1 MFATVLLQLPI
12 VLLPFANL
20 PAPPDGCRLEVLSPQ
35 ALEERTLADF
45 DARVGRY
52 VTLHRRLERSLPPEQ
67 MFDDPE
73 DMYAAVEALRVALI
87 EARPGAQA
95 GNIFTPAVARLLVD
109 RVEETL
115 HEHRADRCRRAC
127 RLPPRNVCPAC
138 PRPEVNQAFAWGY
151 GSAIPPALIAA
162 LPALPVELEY
172 RFVER
177 TLVLVDLHADLVVDV
192 IEDALPAVEPP
203 TSDRRHLH

>member
-1 MFATVLLQLPI
+1 MFAAILFQLPI

-20 PAPPDGCRLEVLSPQ
+20 PAPPDECRLEVLSPQ

-45 DARVGRY
+45 EGRVSRY

-73 DMYAAVEALRVALI
+73 DMYAAVEALRQALV
-87 EARPGAQA
+87 EARPTARA
-95 GNIFTPAVARLLVD
+95 GNMFTPAVARLLTD
-109 RVEETL
+109 RVEEAL
-115 HEHRADRCRRAC
+115 HNQRLNLGDVLAGTSEG
-127 RLPPRNVCPAC
+127 RLPGM

-151 GSAIPPALIAA
+151 GSAIPPTLIAV